1 MTSPF
6 EEYESL
12 IIPCDCGEEA
22 CATWLELTPHGILA
36 IEDADGLLLSI
47 DLPEWLDDAMRSA
60 MEAQAAD
67 AHVNQPLAS
76 TELSVWPEPTVEEPD
91 LETLADWIYEGG
103 GCEATDGCWIEED
116 GTCVH
121 GHPSWLLALGLI

>member
-1 MTSPF
+1 MSPS
-6 EEYESL
+6 EERESL
-12 IIPCDCGEEA
+12 IIPCDCGEAE
-22 CATWLELTPHGILA
+22 CATRLELTPDGILA
-36 IEDADGLLLSI
+36 IEDVDGLRLSI
-47 DLPEWLDDAMRSA
+47 LLPDWLESA
-60 MEAQAAD
+60 LRTAVTTQAPD
-67 AHVNQPLAS
+67 TQVHLPLAS
-76 TELSVWPEPTVEEPD
+76 TELAVWPEPTVEEPD